1 VLGDA
6 VRQVWPAFLLV
17 TGLLLVGLT
26 ASSDRLFLRAGALL
40 ERMPG
45 PPAALLIAGMLLLA
59 CVTAVLN
66 LDTAV
71 VFLTPVLIA
80 AAARRRVPVAPFLFS
95 SIFIANAS
103 SLYLPGSNLTNLLV
117 LGQHH
122 ISGGTFARQMFAPA
136 LVATLATCA
145 GLLVLFR
152 PELARVRAG
161 AGAGGAR
168 EGGAGGREESASGRE
183 EDESGRSIVGLTAT
197 LIAAG
202 LTVAF
207 RNPALP
213 VLGTGLAG
221 LSLQITRRRLT
232 LAEVLRGVGPLVL
245 IALFCLSVGLGVLAR
260 SWSGPAQLLGGAGRW
275 GTAGIGA
282 LASVALNNLPAAVLL
297 SARPLAHPR
306 ALLLGLNLGP
316 NLAVSGS
323 LSSYLWFKAAAQAG
337 QRPSVIRFSRL
348 GVLLAPA
355 AILLALLAAGLFST
369 PT

>member
-1 VLGDA
+1 VLGGA

-95 SIFIANAS
+95 SIVIANAS

-117 LGQHH
+117 LSQHH

-152 PELARVRAG
+152 PELARVPPRPDSGRAS
-161 AGAGGAR
+161 
-168 EGGAGGREESASGRE
+168 SASPA
-183 EDESGRSIVGLTAT
+183 SGCCSRPPPSSSRCSPPG
-197 LIAAG
+197 
-202 LTVAF
+202 
-207 RNPALP
+207 
-213 VLGTGLAG
+213 
-221 LSLQITRRRLT
+221 
-232 LAEVLRGVGPLVL
+232 
-245 IALFCLSVGLGVLAR
+245 C
-260 SWSGPAQLLGGAGRW
+260 
-275 GTAGIGA
+275 
-282 LASVALNNLPAAVLL
+282 
-297 SARPLAHPR
+297 SARPPDARLHPPR
-306 ALLLGLNLGP
+306 AGRRGE
-316 NLAVSGS
+316 V
-323 LSSYLWFKAAAQAG
+323 
-337 QRPSVIRFSRL
+337 SRL
-348 GVLLAPA
+348 ARRRRARASPGSRQGQPQWHR
-355 AILLALLAAGLFST
+355 GR
-369 PT
+369 